1 AEPSSLQKAG
11 RAVPCIRHIRD
22 EFQLDAA
29 GQGIVGEDMVAHVHL
44 RKLRKPQQLA
54 IECAGCFQVFYVDR
68 NMVDALNHH
77 SASLRWNIAVPPV
90 EAATLSAQVPYGG
103 SAAVWHGGKER
114 GEQLH

>member
-1 AEPSSLQKAG
+1 MAEPSSLQKAG

-54 IECAGCFQVFYVDR
+54 IKRKGCFQVFYVDR
-68 NMVDALNHH
+68 NMIDALYHH
-77 SASLRWNIAVPPV
+77 TASRNGVSLCLLWRHLLP
-90 EAATLSAQVPYGG
+90 AQVPYGDP
-103 SAAVWHGGKER
+103 SAVWHGGKER
-114 GEQLH
+114 GE